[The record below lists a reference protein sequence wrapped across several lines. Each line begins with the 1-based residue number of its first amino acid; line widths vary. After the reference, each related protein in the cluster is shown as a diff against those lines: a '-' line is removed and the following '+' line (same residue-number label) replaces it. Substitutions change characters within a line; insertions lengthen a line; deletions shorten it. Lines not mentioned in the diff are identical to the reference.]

1 MDPGWQTVEIDGRR
15 FAVRRVP
22 GPAGPELA
30 VLRPNAD
37 TVQLRP
43 WSLADHLAALDRH
56 AFHDGSG
63 PRLDPDGLAREVLSR
78 ACHLPLA
85 DETAAELAPLA
96 LWWAAGADDEPPPTP
111 PLRPWSSLARAR
123 ALDDCCEPTTGALQ
137 VGRFL
142 HAMVTASSG
151 GALDPHTLCGAA
163 ASAALDAVAR
173 VNAPA
178 DDLSHG
184 PGSEDLART
193 TLRLC
198 RALGWT
204 PTQVWSAA
212 ATEIDALLALLD
224 RVESPTPSHH
234 NQAPPPRTPA
244 RPGGLASYPDAVII
258 QVGED

>member
-22 GPAGPELA
+22 GPLGPELA
-30 VLRPNAD
+30 VLRPGSD
-37 TVQLRP
+37 DLRLRP

-56 AFHDGSG
+56 AFHDGTG
-63 PRLDPDGLAREVLSR
+63 PRLDPDGLAREVLAR
-78 ACHLPLA
+78 ACPQPLA
-85 DETAAELAPLA
+85 DHAADELAPLA

-123 ALDDCCEPTTGALQ
+123 ALDACCEPTTGALR
-137 VGRFL
+137 VGSYL

-151 GALDPHTLCGAA
+151 GAIDPHTLCGAA
-163 ASAALDAVAR
+163 ATAALDAVAR

-184 PGSEDLART
+184 PGSDELART

-204 PTQVWSAA
+204 PAQVWSAA
-212 ATEIDALLALLD
+212 ATEIDALLALLE
-224 RVESPTPSHH
+224 RVEAPPPL
-234 NQAPPPRTPA
+234 QPPPPRTPA